1 MGQSFSDQAHLPIS
15 PFSPFI
21 AAPQKIAGEHMPEAQ
36 PNLSVPAPA
45 PLVVMRQ
52 IEKSYGGVR
61 ILKGAHL
68 NVGVGEIHG
77 LVGENGAGKSTIVK
91 ILAGEVVREAGEI
104 QWLEQFVPL
113 ESRAEAER
121 LGITMIHQE
130 LNLAPHLTV
139 AQNLFLGHEPRR
151 GGWIDRSREVSEAR
165 RHLERLEFDLDPQ
178 TPVRRLG
185 PAQRQLVEIARAV
198 VRTARLVIMD
208 EPTSSLSAKEVGEL
222 FRVVQ
227 QLKAEGTSVIF
238 VSHRLEEL
246 AEIVE
251 RVSVLRDG
259 ESVHEGPMPRQDFGG
274 LIRAMV
280 GRELKDFY
288 PARVARLGEIALQ
301 VEHLGRG
308 TEFQDITF
316 AVRHG
321 EIVGMAGLIG
331 AGRTEVVEAIFGART
346 ADRGRTLIDGK
357 ETHIRSPRD
366 AISAGLALLTE
377 DRKRT
382 GLALNLSVAQ
392 NVTLANLTALMRRG
406 SLDLGEEERVAQGYI
421 DRLRIRARSLNQK
434 VSRLSGGN
442 QQKVVLSKWLYRRA
456 RIFLVDEPT
465 RGVDVGAKTEIY
477 RQLNG
482 LAESGAAIL
491 MISSDL
497 PEILGL
503 TDRVLVM
510 RGGRLVKE
518 LVTARTSQEEIMRYA
533 TLGEYGQQPR

>member
-1 MGQSFSDQAHLPIS
+1 
-15 PFSPFI
+15 
-21 AAPQKIAGEHMPEAQ
+21 MPEA
-36 PNLSVPAPA
+36 PRSPDSPAPSES
-45 PLVVMRQ
+45 LVAMRQ

-68 NVGVGEIHG
+68 SVGLGEIHG
-77 LVGENGAGKSTIVK
+77 LVGENGAGKSTMVK
-91 ILAGEVVREAGEI
+91 ILAGEVAREAGEI
-104 QWLEQFVPL
+104 RWLGASVPL
-113 ESRAEAER
+113 QSRAEAER
-121 LGITMIHQE
+121 LRITMIHQE

-139 AQNLFLGHEPRR
+139 AQNLFLGHELRR
-151 GGWIDRSREVSEAR
+151 GGCIDRSREVSEAR

-178 TPVRRLG
+178 APVRRLG
-185 PAQRQLVEIARAV
+185 PAQRQLAEIARAV

-208 EPTSSLSAKEVGEL
+208 EPTSSLSAKEVDEL
-222 FRVVQ
+222 FRVVR
-227 QLKAEGTSVIF
+227 QLKSEGTGVIF

-251 RVSVLRDG
+251 RVTVLRDG
-259 ESVHEGPMPRQDFGG
+259 ETVHEGPMPRQGFGG

-280 GRELKDFY
+280 GRDLQDFY
-288 PARVARLGEIALQ
+288 PARVSPLAKTALQ
-301 VEHLGRG
+301 VEHLGCG
-308 TEFQDITF
+308 TEFEDVSF

-321 EIVGMAGLIG
+321 EIAGMAGLIG
-331 AGRTEVVEAIFGART
+331 AGRTPVVETIFGART
-346 ADRGRTLIDGK
+346 ADRGRILIDGQ
-357 ETHIRSPRD
+357 ETHIRSPQE

-392 NVTLANLTALMRRG
+392 NVTLANLAALTRHG
-406 SLDLGEEERVAQGYI
+406 SLNLRQEEKVAQGYI
-421 DRLRIRARSLNQK
+421 DRLRIRARSFDQK

-442 QQKVVLSKWLYRRA
+442 QQKVVLSKWLFSRA

-491 MISSDL
+491 MVSSEL

-503 TDRVLVM
+503 TDRVFVM

-518 LVTARTSQEEIMRYA
+518 LVTAETSQEEIMRYA
-533 TLGEYGQQPR
+533 TLGE

>member
-1 MGQSFSDQAHLPIS
+1 
-15 PFSPFI
+15 
-21 AAPQKIAGEHMPEAQ
+21 
-36 PNLSVPAPA
+36 
-45 PLVVMRQ
+45 MRQ
-52 IEKSYGGVR
+52 IEKSYSGVR
-61 ILKGAHL
+61 VLKGAHL
-68 NVGVGEIHG
+68 SVGVGEIHG
-77 LVGENGAGKSTIVK
+77 LVGENGAGKSTLVK
-91 ILAGEVVREAGEI
+91 ILAGEVARETGEV
-104 QWLEQFVPL
+104 QWLGASVLL

-151 GGWIDRSREVSEAR
+151 NGCIDRSRELLEAR
-165 RHLERLEFDLDPQ
+165 QHLERLEFDLDPQ

-185 PAQRQLVEIARAV
+185 PAQRQLAEIARAV
-198 VRTARLVIMD
+198 ARTARLVIMD

-222 FRVVQ
+222 FRVVR
-227 QLKAEGTSVIF
+227 QLKSEGTSVIF

-246 AEIVE
+246 AEIVDQ
-251 RVSVLRDG
+251 VSVLRDG
-259 ESVHEGPMPRQDFGG
+259 ETVHEGPMPRQGFEE

-280 GRELKDFY
+280 GRELTDFY
-288 PARVARLGEIALQ
+288 PARHARPGETALQ

-308 TEFQDITF
+308 TEFQDVTF
-316 AVRHG
+316 SVRHG
-321 EIVGMAGLIG
+321 EIVAMAGLIG
-331 AGRTEVVEAIFGART
+331 AGRTELIEAIFGAT
-346 ADRGRTLIDGK
+346 PATGGRVLIDGQ
-357 ETHIRSPRD
+357 ETHIRSPQQ
-366 AISAGLALLTE
+366 AIRVGLALLTE

-382 GLALNLSVAQ
+382 GLALDLSVAQ
-392 NVTLANLTALMRRG
+392 NMTLANLATLVRHW
-406 SLDLGEEERVAQGYI
+406 SLNLRQEEKVAQGYI
-421 DRLRIRARSLNQK
+421 DRLRIRARSLSQK

-442 QQKVVLSKWLYRRA
+442 QQKVVLAKWLFTRA

-477 RQLNG
+477 RLLNE

-491 MISSDL
+491 IVSSEL
-497 PEILGL
+497 PEILGI

-533 TLGEYGQQPR
+533 TLGE

>member
-1 MGQSFSDQAHLPIS
+1 MSEALLS
-15 PFSPFI
+15 PD
-21 AAPQKIAGEHMPEAQ
+21 M
-36 PNLSVPAPA
+36 PAPSTS
-45 PLVVMRQ
+45 LVVMRQ

-77 LVGENGAGKSTIVK
+77 LVGENGAGKSTMVK
-91 ILAGEVVREAGEI
+91 ILAGEVAREAGEI
-104 QWLEQFVPL
+104 HWRGKSVPL

-151 GGWIDRSREVSEAR
+151 GGCVERSREVSEAR
-165 RHLERLEFDLDPQ
+165 RHLERLDFDLDPQ

-185 PAQRQLVEIARAV
+185 PAQRQLTEIARAV

-222 FRVVQ
+222 FRVVR
-227 QLKAEGTSVIF
+227 QLKGEGTSVIF
-238 VSHRLEEL
+238 VGHRLEEL

-259 ESVHEGPMPRQDFGG
+259 ETVHEGPMPGQDFGG

-288 PARVARLGEIALQ
+288 PARVARLGETALQ
-301 VEHLGRG
+301 VENLGRG
-308 TEFQDITF
+308 TEFQDVTF

-321 EIVGMAGLIG
+321 EIAGMAGLIG
-331 AGRTEVVEAIFGART
+331 AGRTEVVEAIFGAKA
-346 ADRGRTLIDGK
+346 ADSGRILIDGK
-357 ETHIRSPRD
+357 EIHIGSPQE
-366 AISAGLALLTE
+366 AIYAGLALLTE

-392 NVTLANLTALMRRG
+392 NVTLANLTALMRHG
-406 SLDLGEEERVAQGYI
+406 SLNLREEEKVAQGYI

-442 QQKVVLSKWLYRRA
+442 QQKVVLSKWLFRRA

-491 MISSDL
+491 MISSEL

>member
-1 MGQSFSDQAHLPIS
+1 
-15 PFSPFI
+15 
-21 AAPQKIAGEHMPEAQ
+21 MPEA
-36 PNLSVPAPA
+36 PRSPGSPAPCA
-45 PLVVMRQ
+45 SLVAMHQ

-61 ILKGAHL
+61 VLKGSHL
-68 NVGVGEIHG
+68 SVGPGEIHG
-77 LVGENGAGKSTIVK
+77 LVGENGAGKSTMVK
-91 ILAGEVVREAGEI
+91 ILAGEVAREAGEI
-104 QWLEQFVPL
+104 QWLGASVPL
-113 ESRAEAER
+113 QSRAEAER

-151 GGWIDRSREVSEAR
+151 GGCINRFREMSEAR

-208 EPTSSLSAKEVGEL
+208 EPTSSLSAKEVDEL
-222 FRVVQ
+222 FRVVR
-227 QLKAEGTSVIF
+227 QLKSEGTGVIF

-251 RVSVLRDG
+251 RVTVLRDG
-259 ESVHEGPMPRQDFGG
+259 ETVHEGPIPRLREGFGG

-288 PARVARLGEIALQ
+288 PARVSSLGETALQ
-301 VEHLGRG
+301 VEHLGYG
-308 TEFQDITF
+308 TQFQDVTF

-321 EIVGMAGLIG
+321 EIAGMAGLIG
-331 AGRTEVVEAIFGART
+331 AGRTPVVETIFGVRT
-346 ADRGRTLIDGK
+346 ADRGRILIDGQ
-357 ETHIRSPRD
+357 EMHIHSPQE

-392 NVTLANLTALMRRG
+392 NVTLANLAALTRHG
-406 SLDLGEEERVAQGYI
+406 SLNLRQEEKVAQGYI
-421 DRLRIRARSLNQK
+421 DRLRIRARSFDQK

-442 QQKVVLSKWLYRRA
+442 QQKVVLSKWLFSRA

-491 MISSDL
+491 MISSEL

-503 TDRVLVM
+503 TDRVFVM
-510 RGGRLVKE
+510 RGGRLVQE
-518 LVTARTSQEEIMRYA
+518 LVTAQTSQEEIMRYA
-533 TLGEYGQQPR
+533 TLGELETTRF

>member
-1 MGQSFSDQAHLPIS
+1 
-15 PFSPFI
+15 
-21 AAPQKIAGEHMPEAQ
+21 
-36 PNLSVPAPA
+36 
-45 PLVVMRQ
+45 MRQ
-52 IEKSYGGVR
+52 IQKSYGGVR

-68 NVGVGEIHG
+68 SVGLGEIHG

-91 ILAGEVVREAGEI
+91 IVAGEVAREAGKIE
-104 QWLEQFVPL
+104 WLGASVPL

-139 AQNLFLGHEPRR
+139 AQNLFLGHEPGRR
-151 GGWIDRSREVSEAR
+151 GSIDRSREVSEAR

-208 EPTSSLSAKEVGEL
+208 EPTSSLSCKEVDEL
-222 FRVVQ
+222 FRVVRH
-227 QLKAEGTSVIF
+227 LKSEGTGVIF

-251 RVSVLRDG
+251 RVTVLRDG
-259 ESVHEGPMPRQDFGG
+259 ETVHEGPMPRHDFGG

-288 PARVARLGEIALQ
+288 PARDGRLEETALQ

-308 TEFQDITF
+308 TEFQDVTF

-331 AGRTEVVEAIFGART
+331 AGRTEVVEALFGAKP
-346 ADRGRTLIDGK
+346 AHHGRILIDGQ
-357 ETHIRSPRD
+357 EMHLRSPQK

-382 GLALNLSVAQ
+382 GLALNLSLAQ
-392 NVTLANLTALMRRG
+392 NVTLANLAALTRHG
-406 SLDLGEEERVAQGYI
+406 SLNLSREETVAQEYI
-421 DRLRIRARSLNQK
+421 DRLRIRARSLKQK

-442 QQKVVLSKWLYRRA
+442 QQKVVLGKWLFSRA

-477 RQLNG
+477 RQLNE

-491 MISSDL
+491 IVCSELS
-497 PEILGL
+497 EILGL

-518 LVTARTSQEEIMRYA
+518 LVTAQTSQEEIMRYA
-533 TLGEYGQQPR
+533 TLGE

>member
-1 MGQSFSDQAHLPIS
+1 
-15 PFSPFI
+15 
-21 AAPQKIAGEHMPEAQ
+21 MPEA
-36 PNLSVPAPA
+36 PCSPDFPAPSA
-45 PLVVMRQ
+45 SLVAMRQ
-52 IEKSYGGVR
+52 IEKSYGGIRV
-61 ILKGAHL
+61 LKGAHL
-68 NVGVGEIHG
+68 SVGLEEIHG

-91 ILAGEVVREAGEI
+91 ILAGEVAREAGEI
-104 QWLEQFVPL
+104 QWRGASVPL

-151 GGWIDRSREVSEAR
+151 GGCIDRAREVSEAR

-185 PAQRQLVEIARAV
+185 PAHRQLAEIARAV

-208 EPTSSLSAKEVGEL
+208 EPTSSLSAKEVDEL
-222 FRVVQ
+222 FRVVR
-227 QLKAEGTSVIF
+227 QLKSEGTGVIF

-251 RVSVLRDG
+251 RVTVLRDG
-259 ESVHEGPMPRQDFGG
+259 ETVHEGPMPRHGFGG

-288 PARVARLGEIALQ
+288 PARVGRPGETALQ

-308 TEFQDITF
+308 TDFQDVAF

-331 AGRTEVVEAIFGART
+331 AGRTQLVEAIFGAKP
-346 ADRGRTLIDGK
+346 ADRGRILIDGQ
-357 ETHIRSPRD
+357 ERHIHSPQE

-382 GLALNLSVAQ
+382 GLAMNLSVAQ
-392 NVTLANLTALMRRG
+392 NLTLANLAALARHG
-406 SLDLGEEERVAQGYI
+406 SLNLRHEERVAQGYI

-442 QQKVVLSKWLYRRA
+442 QQKVVLGKWLFSRA

-465 RGVDVGAKTEIY
+465 RGVDVGAKTEMY
-477 RQLNG
+477 RQLNE
-482 LAESGAAIL
+482 LAASGAVIL
-491 MISSDL
+491 MISSEL
-497 PEILGL
+497 SEILGL

-518 LVTARTSQEEIMRYA
+518 LVSAHTSQEEIMRYA
-533 TLGEYGQQPR
+533 TLGE